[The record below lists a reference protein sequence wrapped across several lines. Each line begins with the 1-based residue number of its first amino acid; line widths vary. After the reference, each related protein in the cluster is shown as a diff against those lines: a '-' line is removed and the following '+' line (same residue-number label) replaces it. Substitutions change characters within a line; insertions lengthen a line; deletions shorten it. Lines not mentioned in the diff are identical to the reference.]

1 MLDFLFS
8 ILVVSKQSRLK
19 QVEDD
24 YKEKLE
30 KELSARKQV
39 EKVFYSSSVVC
50 YSAVFVGF
58 SLLYEPSYFGR
69 NNN

>member
-8 ILVVSKQSRLK
+8 ILVVSKQSHQK

-39 EKVFYSSSVVC
+39 EKV
-50 YSAVFVGF
+50 
-58 SLLYEPSYFGR
+58 
-69 NNN
+69 